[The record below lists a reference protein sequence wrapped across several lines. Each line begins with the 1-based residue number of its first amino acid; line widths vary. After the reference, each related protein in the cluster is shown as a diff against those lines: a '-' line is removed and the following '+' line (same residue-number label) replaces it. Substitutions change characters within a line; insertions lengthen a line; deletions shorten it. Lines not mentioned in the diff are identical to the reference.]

1 MISSEFIEKVN
12 GVTRMAVNMSGFVPN
27 TNLNWLALAAC
38 VYGNITAGRAL
49 CCLGLVGTKPQKTY
63 TRVSE
68 LDKNSLLKMHQ
79 SGMSLNQI
87 SLRVGA
93 NYKTI
98 KRALINSGV
107 EF

>member
-1 MISSEFIEKVN
+1 MIFSAYIRRVN
-12 GVTRMAVNMSGFVPN
+12 GVMAVNMSEFVSD

-49 CCLGLVGTKPQKTY
+49 CCLGLVGTKPQKTH
-63 TRVSE
+63 TRLSE

>member
-1 MISSEFIEKVN
+1 MIGLDCIRKVN
-12 GVTRMAVNMSGFVPN
+12 GVTRMAVNMSEFVPDN
-27 TNLNWLALAAC
+27 NLNWLALAAC

-49 CCLGLVGTKPQKTY
+49 CCLGLKGTKPQKTY
-63 TRVSE
+63 TRVSD
-68 LDKNSLLKMHQ
+68 LDGNSLLKMHQ
-79 SGMSLNQI
+79 AGMSLNQI

>member
-1 MISSEFIEKVN
+1 MTSSEFIEKVN
-12 GVTRMAVNMSGFVPN
+12 GVTKMAVNMSEFVPD

-87 SLRVGA
+87 SLRVVA

>member
-1 MISSEFIEKVN
+1 MSEF
-12 GVTRMAVNMSGFVPN
+12 VPD

-49 CCLGLVGTKPQKTY
+49 CCLGLVGTKHKRGY
-63 TRVSE
+63 TRTSD

-79 SGMSLNQI
+79 SGMSLRSI
-87 SLRVGA
+87 SAKVGA
-93 NYKTI
+93 NRDTV
-98 KRALINSGV
+98 KRALMMLGVV